1 VQVILREEDISMKK
15 FVVVMAVVLTC
26 SMAAMAAEGTVAEA
40 FAGYQFF
47 HLDTQ
52 GATGVKTG
60 YSGWDGALQYNMGG
74 RFGLVGDVSGNY
86 GTPFSGSPSISSY
99 TFAFG
104 PSVNFRAEKTKPFVH
119 ALVGGNRLASS
130 GVSETAFA
138 MLLGGGVDVKATH
151 GVWLRLGQ
159 FDYMYTKH
167 DSTFGFT
174 GHQNNLRYSAGVV
187 FHL

>member
-1 VQVILREEDISMKK
+1 MKK
-15 FVVVMAVVLTC
+15 FAVLAVLILT
-26 SMAAMAAEGTVAEA
+26 SSLAAMAGEGTVAEA

-52 GATGVKTG
+52 GASGVKTG
-60 YSGWDGALQYNMGG
+60 YSGRDGALQYNLGG

-86 GTPFSGSPSISSY
+86 GTPFAGAPGISSY

-104 PSVNFRAEKTKPFVH
+104 PSVNFRGEKTKPFVH
-119 ALVGGNRLASS
+119 ALLGGNRLASS

-138 MLLGGGVDVKATH
+138 MLLGGGVDVKAMR
-151 GVWLRLGQ
+151 GIWLRVGQ

-174 GHQNNLRYSAGVV
+174 GHQNNFRYSAGVV